1 MPQVFPSS
9 ASIAGIWL
17 WDTVLSGIFRR
28 WGRPVTTIRYYGNVF
43 YTGKV
48 CPRGLICAKAVSPL
62 PSLSDGNGAKTI
74 NFATFVACM
83 KASLKKTYA
92 SLDADGLVALWL
104 GVWWVCNLLQAGFS
118 ELANDEAYYH
128 MFAENLAWGYFD
140 HPPMTALL
148 VWLGEHLFGGEL
160 GVRFF
165 FTVLQPLYLYILWRI
180 IRPADADRR
189 DAALFVVLSAA
200 TLMLQLYGFIAVPD
214 GPLMMTTALFLL
226 TFKWFSENRRCAWL
240 WMGVAMALMAY
251 SKYHGALVVLFALA
265 ATPPRVF
272 LRPTLYLS
280 GAVALLLLVPHF
292 VWQYEHDWASLA
304 YHLAGRN
311 SVFRPNYVAEYLLNL
326 LVVFN
331 PFFVPLYVKAWIAV
345 KPQNAVERALK
356 FIPVAFIVFF
366 LLSTFRGYVQPQWV
380 IVAVFGLIY
389 TLFTYA
395 RRHSCTRRYLM
406 CAGLA
411 TVLLVGLVRLEM
423 IFNPLGLRFEVF
435 DNPAS
440 YGRIAGIADGRP
452 VVFRHGYAVAAKYA
466 FYTGGEAYC
475 QPNIRYRTHQWQ
487 FRDDD
492 TRFAGHEVLVALRR
506 GGYHG
511 PRPERRIAQR
521 QTLHVVRRPAFP
533 SDAPGGYC
541 LYGAARTGR
550 SGRYAAFDA
559 AHLEP
564 LSLCDWGLRGSVARD
579 ALEARSLPRRGIRYG
594 GAFQYPGRGYHH
606 ARGAVRRPGATLRRR
621 FRCRF
626 RPAPRWVYELV

>member
-1 MPQVFPSS
+1 M
-9 ASIAGIWL
+9 
-17 WDTVLSGIFRR
+17 
-28 WGRPVTTIRYYGNVF
+28 
-43 YTGKV
+43 
-48 CPRGLICAKAVSPL
+48 
-62 PSLSDGNGAKTI
+62 
-74 NFATFVACM
+74 
-83 KASLKKTYA
+83 
-92 SLDADGLVALWL
+92 
-104 GVWWVCNLLQAGFS
+104 
-118 ELANDEAYYH
+118 
-128 MFAENLAWGYFD
+128 
-140 HPPMTALL
+140 
-148 VWLGEHLFGGEL
+148 
-160 GVRFF
+160 
-165 FTVLQPLYLYILWRI
+165 
-180 IRPADADRR
+180 
-189 DAALFVVLSAA
+189 
-200 TLMLQLYGFIAVPD
+200 
-214 GPLMMTTALFLL
+214 
-226 TFKWFSENRRCAWL
+226 
-240 WMGVAMALMAY
+240 
-251 SKYHGALVVLFALA
+251 
-265 ATPPRVF
+265 
-272 LRPTLYLS
+272 
-280 GAVALLLLVPHF
+280 
-292 VWQYEHDWASLA
+292 
-304 YHLAGRN
+304 
-311 SVFRPNYVAEYLLNL
+311 FRPNYVAEYLLNL

-492 TRFAGHEVLVALRR
+492 TRFAGHEVLVERLYDGADTTAASGRR
-506 GGYHG
+506 V
-511 PRPERRIAQR
+511 AQR
-521 QTLHVVRRPAFP
+521 QTFSWFRRPAFS
-533 SDAPGGYC
+533 SDAPGGFAFGLPEQVVAGDPLRLTLRISNPYP
-541 LYGAARTGR
+541 
-550 SGRYAAFDA
+550 YAIGVCGD
-559 AHLEP
+559 
-564 LSLCDWGLRGSVARD
+564 
-579 ALEARSLPRRGIRYG
+579 RSLVMLWKHGRFRVEEFDTG

>member
-1 MPQVFPSS
+1 
-9 ASIAGIWL
+9 
-17 WDTVLSGIFRR
+17 
-28 WGRPVTTIRYYGNVF
+28 
-43 YTGKV
+43 
-48 CPRGLICAKAVSPL
+48 
-62 PSLSDGNGAKTI
+62 
-74 NFATFVACM
+74 M
-83 KASLKKTYA
+83 KASLKKIYA
-92 SLDADGLVALWL
+92 SLGADGLVVLWL

-189 DAALFVVLSAA
+189 DAALFVVLSAS

-226 TFKWFSENRRCAWL
+226 TFKRFSENRRWAWL

-251 SKYHGALVVLFALA
+251 SKYHGALVVLFTLA
-265 ATPPRVF
+265 VTPPRVF

-292 VWQYEHDWASLA
+292 MWQAGHDWASFA

-311 SVFRPNYVAEYLLNL
+311 SVFRLNYVAEYLLNL
-326 LVVFN
+326 LVIFN
-331 PFFVPLYVKAWIAV
+331 PFFVPLYVKAWITV
-345 KPQNAVERALK
+345 KPQSAVARALK

-395 RRHSCTRRYLM
+395 RRHPRTRRYLM

-411 TVLLVGLVRLEM
+411 TILLAGLVRLEM

-440 YGRIAGIADGRP
+440 YGRIAGIAGGRP
-452 VVFRHGYAVAAKYA
+452 VIFRHGYAVAAKYA
-466 FYTGGEAYC
+466 FYTGEEAYC
-475 QPNIRYRTHQWQ
+475 QPNIRYRT
-487 FRDDD
+487 
-492 TRFAGHEVLVALRR
+492 
-506 GGYHG
+506 
-511 PRPERRIAQR
+511 P
-521 QTLHVVRRPAFP
+521 
-533 SDAPGGYC
+533 
-541 LYGAARTGR
+541 
-550 SGRYAAFDA
+550 
-559 AHLEP
+559 
-564 LSLCDWGLRGSVARD
+564 
-579 ALEARSLPRRGIRYG
+579 
-594 GAFQYPGRGYHH
+594 
-606 ARGAVRRPGATLRRR
+606 
-621 FRCRF
+621 
-626 RPAPRWVYELV
+626 